1 MPSADAVFEFAS
13 RIDAD
18 GARQHRRYFGAHF
31 SATPEAID
39 RATLLATAY
48 PALGALLQGDPDT
61 LPMGRRPTAATLEAT
76 RQEWLAHSDLDT
88 FRRALRRF
96 TSTEKMR
103 VAYEAILPSSLGG
116 ADPMAC
122 ARRISD
128 LAQFVIDAALSE
140 AQQAIFTRLGKP
152 RHSDGRPGRLTILG
166 MGKLGGHELNV
177 GSDVDLVC
185 FYDSDEC
192 IAVND
197 DGRENSAH
205 TIWTKVVQ
213 RLTANLDEVTED
225 GIVWRVDLRLRPEG
239 RSGPL
244 VNSLAA
250 AERYYESF
258 GRLWERGAMLR
269 ACPVA
274 GDLKLGRAFVE
285 MLEPF
290 VWRRRVDPSI
300 ATNMYSLVHRAR
312 AELSPDAQLDLKLGP
327 GGIREAEFFVQTLQL
342 IWGGRD
348 VQLRTRPTLRALA
361 RLLAAGLVTER
372 EAHDVERAYVALRRA
387 EHAVQFTTGRQTHQV
402 PQAGAEREHLAR
414 VLGFENAATFM
425 VALKGHTK
433 RVATLFASLLPAG
446 KVPTS
451 RWEPALEALDRGDKV
466 TFAAAMDD
474 AWTARGTDAERERFH
489 RELFALS
496 RSPTSPLG
504 PRSRERHRPLV
515 GSLLDAIV
523 DAADPT
529 QAATHLRSLFARV
542 RHPAMYR
549 KILLD
554 DPSALRRLITVL
566 GGSAFVA
573 EAIETRPDLIDLV
586 LLSRQPIS
594 PEEAELE
601 VRRATGTKLDDG
613 DDPLEAHAG
622 ALRRAKLRI
631 TTAVALADLAEEID
645 TTEATTILSRLADA
659 TLDNALRFVLGT
671 AEGEQPKGL
680 SILAMGKLGG
690 HEIGYGSD
698 LDVIFLFD
706 PASGPDDAVAHY
718 SKCARRIISLIG
730 TPHHEG
736 RGYEL
741 DTRLRPSGS
750 HGLLVASLD
759 AFARYHQSGPRSDP
773 EASSSG
779 GHAATWERLA
789 LLRARFVA
797 GDPEVGRRAMEV
809 AHRAAYEG
817 ASDLGTLAAD
827 IHRLRQR
834 MEQEL
839 ARERPGR
846 YDIKLGRGGVVDI
859 EFSVQLLQL
868 RHGANPMVRSSDTR
882 RAIAAL
888 TDVGA
893 LTHEQAAALREG
905 YIFLRRLEQRIRV
918 VHADDAHLLEENAAG
933 LSSLA
938 RRLGIHA
945 AGQKTAA
952 QILLERYITMRD
964 RVRRCY
970 EDIVQNVATS

>member
-1 MPSADAVFEFAS
+1 M
-13 RIDAD
+13 
-18 GARQHRRYFGAHF
+18 
-31 SATPEAID
+31 
-39 RATLLATAY
+39 
-48 PALGALLQGDPDT
+48 
-61 LPMGRRPTAATLEAT
+61 
-76 RQEWLAHSDLDT
+76 
-88 FRRALRRF
+88 
-96 TSTEKMR
+96 
-103 VAYEAILPSSLGG
+103 
-116 ADPMAC
+116 
-122 ARRISD
+122 
-128 LAQFVIDAALSE
+128 
-140 AQQAIFTRLGKP
+140 
-152 RHSDGRPGRLTILG
+152 
-166 MGKLGGHELNV
+166 
-177 GSDVDLVC
+177 
-185 FYDSDEC
+185 
-192 IAVND
+192 
-197 DGRENSAH
+197 
-205 TIWTKVVQ
+205 
-213 RLTANLDEVTED
+213 
-225 GIVWRVDLRLRPEG
+225 
-239 RSGPL
+239 
-244 VNSLAA
+244 
-250 AERYYESF
+250 
-258 GRLWERGAMLR
+258 
-269 ACPVA
+269 
-274 GDLKLGRAFVE
+274 
-285 MLEPF
+285 
-290 VWRRRVDPSI
+290 
-300 ATNMYSLVHRAR
+300 
-312 AELSPDAQLDLKLGP
+312 
-327 GGIREAEFFVQTLQL
+327 
-342 IWGGRD
+342 
-348 VQLRTRPTLRALA
+348 
-361 RLLAAGLVTER
+361 
-372 EAHDVERAYVALRRA
+372 
-387 EHAVQFTTGRQTHQV
+387 
-402 PQAGAEREHLAR
+402 
-414 VLGFENAATFM
+414 
-425 VALKGHTK
+425 
-433 RVATLFASLLPAG
+433 
-446 KVPTS
+446 PTS
-451 RWEPALEALDRGDKV
+451 RWEPALEALDRGDKI
-466 TFAAAMDD
+466 TFAAAMDK
-474 AWTARGTDAERERFH
+474 AWPPRGTDAERERFH

-504 PRSRERHRPLV
+504 PRSRERHRPIV

-573 EAIETRPDLIDLV
+573 EAIETRPDLVDLV
-586 LLSRQPIS
+586 LLSRQPVS

-601 VRRATGTKLDDG
+601 VRRATRTERDDG
-613 DDPLEAHAG
+613 DDPFEAHAG

-671 AEGEQPKGL
+671 AEGETPKGL

-759 AFARYHQSGPRSDP
+759 AFARYHQSDPRSDP

-779 GHAATWERLA
+779 GQAATWERLA
-789 LLRARFVA
+789 LLRARFAA
-797 GDPEVGRRAMEV
+797 GDPEVGKRAMAV
-809 AHRAAYEG
+809 AHRAAYED

-827 IHRLRQR
+827 IHRLRKR
-834 MEQEL
+834 MEHEL

-846 YDIKLGRGGVVDI
+846 YDIKLGRGGLVDI

-868 RHGANPMVRSSDTR
+868 RHGANPLVRSSDTR
-882 RAIAAL
+882 RALASL
-888 TDVGA
+888 TDVGV

-905 YIFLRRLEQRIRV
+905 YSFLRRLEQRIRV

-970 EDIVQNVATS
+970 EEIVQNVATS